1 MVVIP
6 AIDILGG
13 RCVRLLQGDYT
24 QATTYSDHPLE
35 VAKRFAAAGAERL
48 HIVDLDAARGTG
60 DNKTVVEAILEES
73 AIELQ
78 VAGGVR
84 SLTAVTSLLDA
95 GAHWVVMGT
104 AAVQEPALLE
114 ECARAH
120 PGRVLVALDVRDGHP
135 AVKGWLE
142 VETMTISDLIGQW
155 DRLPIAGM
163 VLTCIDRDGTMSGPD
178 LETLDNVRQMTDL
191 YLEYSGGISSV
202 EDIKHVA
209 ASGAQAC
216 ILGKALYE
224 GRVSLEEALST

>member
-13 RCVRLLQGDYT
+13 RCVRLLQGDYA
-24 QATTYSDHPLE
+24 QATAYSDDPVD
-35 VAKRFAAAGAERL
+35 VARRFAASGAERL
-48 HIVDLDAARGTG
+48 HIVDLDAARGSG
-60 DNKTVVEAILEES
+60 DNRTVIEAILQQS

-78 VAGGVR
+78 VAGGIR
-84 SLTAVTSLLDA
+84 SLETVSSLLEG

-104 AAVQEPALLE
+104 AAVREPVLLE

-120 PGRVLVALDVRDGHP
+120 PGRVLVALDVRDGRP
-135 AVKGWLE
+135 AVEGWME
-142 VETMTISDLIGQW
+142 TETMTISDLIGGW

-163 VLTCIDRDGTMSGPD
+163 VLTCIDRDGTLSGPD

-191 YLEYSGGISSV
+191 YLQYSGGISSV
-202 EDIKHVA
+202 EEIRHVA
-209 ASGAQAC
+209 AAGAQAC

-224 GRVSLEEALST
+224 GRVSLGEALST